1 MLMAN
6 STEPRTRRSREE
18 QPRKSRNPPRPA
30 RDGSLVERCGIPR
43 TETSRRDDTFYV
55 VLNGTRT

>member
-18 QPRKSRNPPRPA
+18 QPRKSQIANRKSYIA
-30 RDGSLVERCGIPR
+30 PR
-43 TETSRRDDTFYV
+43 TTAYKASC
-55 VLNGTRT
+55 